1 MKMKKLQNIIQQF
14 LKNDVAKYA
23 NVIDK
28 STELSHMKSY
38 FWFNNKNGM
47 IRALT
52 GSGNFSNNALL
63 EAPSYKGVLYD
74 VTNYKGVGRDIFC
87 GGINAT

>member
-1 MKMKKLQNIIQQF
+1 
-14 LKNDVAKYA
+14 
-23 NVIDK
+23 
-28 STELSHMKSY
+28 
-38 FWFNNKNGM
+38 M